1 MAMLSLLI
9 VVLICNISE
18 AAYYC
23 NVADP
28 CAHAN
33 ASTFFEPY
41 ARFEICQYD
50 SKYGLCDR
58 YITPDWYRVEDA
70 MLTEC
75 PNLLSC
81 GALYPVWLN
90 GSLPTE
96 AEGIVDAKV
105 CKVGFADCCSRNY
118 DVKIRNCGSFYAYCL
133 GALDSCSERY
143 CFGEQG
149 SCEVPTTTPTMT
161 TTASPTTYSEE
172 DDDHRHINLE
182 IRLGAIFGVLVLIF
196 VTMCII
202 YRKDIT
208 CMKCCRRGN
217 KLGSTED
224 FTRKGGFEK
233 QDIQNSAHSREN
245 ARCWSPPP
253 PYSH

>member
-182 IRLGAIFGVLVLIF
+182 IRLGAIFGVL
-196 VTMCII
+196 
-202 YRKDIT
+202 
-208 CMKCCRRGN
+208 G
-217 KLGSTED
+217 
-224 FTRKGGFEK
+224 
-233 QDIQNSAHSREN
+233 
-245 ARCWSPPP
+245 
-253 PYSH
+253 